1 VPSTTP
7 SGFLRRLFK
16 DRSDE
21 EGGSL
26 SDDFGSLSLTHD
38 STDGSNEGNFLQDSL
53 RGMSIFR
60 SRDRTHDVEGLGKDL
75 IVIRPMELAAT
86 DQQSADG
93 FDLSKKGLDEAD
105 ENEVADIPHW
115 DAGRAAEKLSTDSG
129 SWKLPSSDSS
139 FFDIGRSFMVSNPSL
154 SVYLLRR

>member
-1 VPSTTP
+1 
-7 SGFLRRLFK
+7 
-16 DRSDE
+16 
-21 EGGSL
+21 
-26 SDDFGSLSLTHD
+26 
-38 STDGSNEGNFLQDSL
+38 
-53 RGMSIFR
+53 
-60 SRDRTHDVEGLGKDL
+60 
-75 IVIRPMELAAT
+75 MELAAT